1 MRRHRRVTAHA
12 SRGPRAVASLKPRY
26 LSVIVDPNKPEA
38 VQLCERMA
46 AWLKERDAFV
56 EDPSHAN
63 MQIVLGGDGMVVRA
77 ARANCDVPVLGID
90 FGQLGFLAQVPPA
103 RWETRLKQVLA
114 GRFEIRVDATIQ
126 VDLERN
132 GRPLASLWAV
142 QDVVFHAFVVPGNG
156 QQMAVL
162 ELYIDDKYL
171 NPIPG
176 DGLIV
181 ATSPGSS
188 AYNLAAGGPVLA
200 PGSHTFAITPISAHT
215 PMRASFSVAE
225 STPIT
230 VVQVGRFPISVCVD
244 GQESFDEFSPNDV
257 AHIQADPRRF
267 RLVTFPDTS
276 FYGRFR
282 QRFNYR
288 IRPGHR
294 ASGLFHHHNDSSTAA
309 STASTHR
316 TSPGTQPA
324 GTIGYTVSSTGT
336 RTSTTVGPGWSA
348 ASRSALSS

>member
-1 MRRHRRVTAHA
+1 MR
-12 SRGPRAVASLKPRY
+12 
-26 LSVIVDPNKPEA
+26 
-38 VQLCERMA
+38 
-46 AWLKERDAFV
+46 AWLKERDAFAD
-56 EDPSHAN
+56 DPTQAD

-90 FGQLGFLAQVPPA
+90 FGQFGFLAHVPRS

-114 GRFEIRVDATIQ
+114 GRYDVRVDATIH
-126 VDLERN
+126 VDLERD

-156 QQMAVL
+156 QQMTVL

-171 NPIPG
+171 NPLPG

-181 ATSPGSS
+181 ASTPGSS

-200 PGSHTFAITPISAHT
+200 PGSHTFAITPICAHT

-230 VVQVGRFPISVCVD
+230 LIQLGRFPISVCVD
-244 GQESFDEFSPNDV
+244 GQESFDEFAPNDV
-257 AHIQADPRRF
+257 AHISADPRKF

-282 QRFNYR
+282 ERFNYR
-288 IRPGHR
+288 IRPGVR
-294 ASGLFHHHNDSSTAA
+294 ESGLFHHHNEP
-309 STASTHR
+309 STASTQR

-324 GTIGYTVSSTGT
+324 GTIG
-336 RTSTTVGPGWSA
+336 
-348 ASRSALSS
+348 

>member
-1 MRRHRRVTAHA
+1 MTSRH
-12 SRGPRAVASLKPRY
+12 
-26 LSVIVDPNKPEA
+26 LSVIADPRKPEA
-38 VQLCERMA
+38 VQLHDRMR
-46 AWLKERDAFV
+46 AWLAERGAYAENPREADV
-56 EDPSHAN
+56 
-63 MQIVLGGDGMVVRA
+63 QIVIGGDGTVVRA
-77 ARANCDVPVLGID
+77 ARANDQVPVLGID
-90 FGQLGFLAQVPPA
+90 FGQFGFLAHVPPS
-103 RWETRLKQVLA
+103 RWEARLKQVLA
-114 GRFEIRVDATIQ
+114 GRYEVRVDATIR

-132 GRPLASLWAV
+132 GRQLASLWAV
-142 QDVVFHAFVVPGNG
+142 QDVVFHAYVVPGNG
-156 QQMAVL
+156 QQMALL
-162 ELYIDDKYL
+162 ELYIDEKYL

-200 PGSHTFAITPISAHT
+200 PGSQTFAITPICAHT

-230 VVQVGRFPISVCVD
+230 LIQVGRFPINVCVD
-244 GQESFDEFSPNDV
+244 GQDSFDEFAPKDV
-257 AHIQADPRRF
+257 AHIRADPRRF

-294 ASGLFHHHNDSSTAA
+294 ASRLVRQRNEA
-309 STASTHR
+309 STASTQR
-316 TSPGTQPA
+316 TSPGTLPA
-324 GTIGYTVSSTGT
+324 GTMG
-336 RTSTTVGPGWSA
+336 
-348 ASRSALSS
+348 

>member
-1 MRRHRRVTAHA
+1 MTPRR
-12 SRGPRAVASLKPRY
+12 
-26 LSVIVDPNKPEA
+26 LSVLADPRKPEA
-38 VQLCERMA
+38 VQLSEAMR
-46 AWLKERDAFV
+46 AWLKQHDALAD
-56 EDPSHAN
+56 EP
-63 MQIVLGGDGMVVRA
+63 MQADVQVVIGGDGMVVRA
-77 ARANCDVPVLGID
+77 ARGHWQVPVLGID
-90 FGQLGFLAQVPPA
+90 FGQFGFLAHVPPS

-114 GRFEIRVDATIQ
+114 GHYEVREDATIS
-126 VDLERN
+126 VELER
-132 GRPLASLWAV
+132 GKAVLASLWAV
-142 QDVVFHAFVVPGNG
+142 QDVVFHAFVVPHNG
-156 QQMAVL
+156 QQMTVL
-162 ELYIDDKYL
+162 EVYIDNKYL

-200 PGSHTFAITPISAHT
+200 PGSHTFAITPINAHT

-230 VVQVGRFPISVCVD
+230 LVHVGRFPISVCVD
-244 GQESFDEFSPNDV
+244 GQESFDEFGPNDV
-257 AHIQADPRRF
+257 AHIRADVRRF

-294 ASGLFHHHNDSSTAA
+294 ASRLFHQHDEA
-309 STASTHR
+309 STESTQR
-316 TSPGTQPA
+316 TSPGVLPA
-324 GTIGYTVSSTGT
+324 GTIG
-336 RTSTTVGPGWSA
+336 
-348 ASRSALSS
+348 